1 MLQLGL
7 NHIKFYAFHGWYEE
21 ERKAGGNYLVN
32 CTIDLEDAAQN
43 AVTLEHT
50 FDYQQ
55 AFDIIKGEMNKPRK
69 LLEEVA
75 NDCVHNI
82 LKASEQVQKV
92 TVSIEKLNPPIG
104 GEMGSF
110 SVTLTGVR

>member
-7 NHIKFYAFHGWYEE
+7 NNIKFYAFHGWYEE

-32 CTIDLEDAAQN
+32 CTIDLQDDARN
-43 AVTLEHT
+43 AETLEHT

-55 AFDIIKGEMNKPRK
+55 AYDIIKGEMDKPRK

-75 NDCVHNI
+75 KDCVQSI
-82 LKASEQVQKV
+82 LKASGQVQKV
-92 TVSIEKLNPPIG
+92 TVCIEKMNPPIG
-104 GEMGSF
+104 GEMRSF
-110 SVTLTGVR
+110 SVTLTGAR